1 MRIGLITSS
10 PDHPVL
16 AATTALLTARGHR
29 VEALDP
35 TAGPDGQAGQAGQP
49 GPDGQAGP
57 FDPPADVYLLKAHT
71 PAALALARR
80 LEERGVPVVNPVAAT
95 ELCQDRLAMAE
106 LARRAGL
113 PFAPTRA
120 AADPAELLA
129 AVEAGDLLL
138 PIVVKS
144 RHSRRHDLVARV
156 DDPARLR
163 ALADEWPDEPVV
175 AQPYLPSTG
184 WDQKL
189 WVVAGQLF
197 CARRRS
203 ELAGP
208 EHAELP
214 DREGGFGPAELS
226 AERAAVALRAGEVFG
241 LDVYG
246 VDLLDGPGEPV
257 VVDVNAF
264 PGIRGQAGAPEAL
277 AALALRVGGAASG
290 VPRPRADGT
299 GPGVGSGA
307 ATPAPT
313 DAGPRTAAG

>member
-1 MRIGLITSS
+1 MRIGLITSA

-16 AATTALLTARGHR
+16 AATTALLTAGGHH
-29 VEALDP
+29 VEAIDP
-35 TAGPDGQAGQAGQP
+35 TAGPDGHAGQVEQAGQAGP
-49 GPDGQAGP
+49 S
-57 FDPPADVYLLKAHT
+57 DPPADVYLLKAHT
-71 PAALALARR
+71 PAALALARG

-138 PIVVKS
+138 PLVVKS

-156 DDPARLR
+156 DDTARLR
-163 ALADEWPDEPVV
+163 ALAEQWPDEPVV

-189 WVVAGQLF
+189 WVVAGKLF

-208 EHAELP
+208 EHTELP
-214 DREGGFGPAELS
+214 GGDDGFGPAELS
-226 AERAAVALRAGEVFG
+226 ADRAAVALRAGEVFG

-290 VPRPRADGT
+290 VPRPRADGA
-299 GPGVGSGA
+299 GVGS
-307 ATPAPT
+307 ATPAPA
-313 DAGPRTAAG
+313 DAGPDTVAG